1 MNHEAKPIPQPRP
14 PRVVIIGA
22 GMSGMVM
29 GIKLL
34 AAGNRNFCIYEKAER
49 VGGTWRE
56 NTYPNVACDVPAQS
70 YAYSFDPNPDWNFR
84 FGRGEEIQ
92 RYFERCERKYG
103 LTPFIRFNTPI
114 ASARWEN
121 GQWQIRTAS
130 GEEDQADVLVSATG
144 ALHEPRYPEIA
155 GAESFAG
162 AAFHTARW
170 DHTVDI
176 RNQRVGIIGTGST
189 AAQIVPG
196 IVDKAGEVKLLQRT
210 AQWVLSVPDKK
221 FSRRHKD
228 RHRRLVWLAKFKH
241 WFGLHLFHA
250 LFGSATRGNPLT
262 LRLLNHF
269 VKANLQTLRDPQ
281 LRRKMTPDYPPA
293 CKRLIISED
302 FYPAIQ
308 KDNVE
313 VITDAI
319 ECIVPEGIKL
329 ASGRVVELDVLV
341 YSTGFIPY
349 YNPVAITG
357 ENGLTLAERM
367 QGSPI
372 SYRTIGVPGF
382 PNYFSLFGPYSPIGN
397 NSIIQNS
404 EIQADYVMQC
414 LQMIASG
421 KVKSLNPK
429 LDVAL
434 KLKDEMRKGMQGT
447 VWTSGCQ
454 SWYLD
459 ANGDPIVYPF
469 GIAHFS
475 REMRTPRLEEFELG

>member
-1 MNHEAKPIPQPRP
+1 MPTSPDKRSSTQPR
-14 PRVVIIGA
+14 VIIIGA

-34 AAGNRNFCIYEKAER
+34 EAGNHNFCIYEKAER

-70 YAYSFDPNPDWNFR
+70 YAYSFDPNPEWNFR

-92 RYFERCERKYG
+92 RYFERCERKFG
-103 LTPFIRFNTPI
+103 LTPYIRFNTAI
-114 ASARWEN
+114 ESARWED
-121 GQWQIRTAS
+121 GQWKIRTTA
-130 GEEDQADVLVSATG
+130 GAEDCADVLVSAVG
-144 ALHEPRYPEIA
+144 ALHEPRYPEID
-155 GAESFAG
+155 GVGTFKG

-176 RNQRVGIIGTGST
+176 RHKRVGIIGTGST

-196 IVDKAGEVKLLQRT
+196 IVDKAGEIKLFQRT
-210 AQWVLSVPDKK
+210 AQWVLPVPDKK
-221 FSRRHKD
+221 FSTTHKD
-228 RHRRLVWLAKFKH
+228 RHRRLQWLAKFKH

-262 LRLLNHF
+262 LWWLNRS
-269 VKANLQTLRDPQ
+269 VKANLNSIRDPE

-313 VITDAI
+313 IVSEAI
-319 ECIVPEGIKL
+319 DSIVPEGIKL
-329 ASGRVVELDVLV
+329 TSGRVVELDVLV

-404 EIQADYVMQC
+404 EIQAGYVMQC
-414 LQMIASG
+414 LQLIASG

-469 GIAHFS
+469 GIARFS
-475 REMRTPRLEEFELG
+475 REMHKPHLEEFDLT